1 MTKKGDRKPLFFIA
15 ILLGVFLLSLIS
27 SVMIFKQAAY
37 QSKKETTYHMLFYMT
52 QYEYELRQI
61 NLAITE
67 VYYQKNEKWK
77 NFDKWF
83 NILWSRVD
91 GLFIGGLHKE
101 IVDKA
106 FDLSSL
112 KANMNKIDQDLYV
125 NRKSV
130 KKETI
135 FEVKELLNKM
145 THDVH
150 AFRLGKEFDKRLI
163 WKNEKAFTFSSFKN
177 SIIINM
183 MTLLFCLF
191 IIYSLYRNNKNLSNL
206 QITLERRVDSRTKK
220 LLKSN
225 KSLQKEI
232 EERYLIENKLRK
244 SYEEAKKI
252 SALVQNQANY
262 DFLTQLANRNLLLE
276 RFSQALIRAK
286 REGNKVALLF
296 IDLDRFKYVND
307 TFGHSVG
314 DSLLKEVA
322 ARLLYIL
329 RESDTASRLGGDE
342 FAIILP
348 DVNKAKEIE
357 IVVQRILESLA
368 KPFNLEGHEAFIS
381 ASIGVTFFP
390 QDGQDTETLLRKA
403 DTAMYKAK
411 QKGRNNFQFFTNIMD
426 LEIQQR
432 RELEEGLHKAL
443 EKEEFHIHYQAIV
456 DMNTNEITSVEALI
470 RWKDSVKGY
479 IPPDDFISLAE
490 EIGLIVEIGEW
501 ALKTACKEAAL
512 WESLFIN
519 APKVAVN
526 MSSRQFQLVDTSV
539 LIKEALEEN
548 NLKAESLILEI
559 TEGLLVN
566 DDKKTLKQLNKI
578 RMMGIDLSIDD
589 FGTGYSSLS
598 YLKKFPISK
607 LKIDRSFIYDLEQ
620 KEENKA
626 LIKAIIAM
634 ANSLNLKTVAEGVET
649 KEQRD
654 FLQKYNCTYYQGYY
668 YSKPL
673 NKNDFMALLEKN
685 KIKK

>member
-1 MTKKGDRKPLFFIA
+1 MTKKRDRKPLFFIA
-15 ILLGVFLLSLIS
+15 ILLGVFLLSLLS
-27 SVMIFKQAAY
+27 SVMIFNQAAY

-67 VYYQKNEKWK
+67 VYYQKNEKWES
-77 NFDKWF
+77 FDKWF
-83 NILWSRVD
+83 NILWSRVE
-91 GLFIGGLHKE
+91 GLYIGGLHKE
-101 IVDKA
+101 IENKA

-112 KANMNKIDQDLYV
+112 KKNMAKIDKDLYV
-125 NRKSV
+125 NRKTV
-130 KKETI
+130 NKKVI
-135 FEVKELLNKM
+135 FEVKELLKKM

-206 QITLERRVDSRTKK
+206 QITLEKRVNSRTKK

-225 KSLQKEI
+225 LNLQKEI
-232 EERYLIENKLRK
+232 EERYLVENKLRK

-286 REGNKVALLF
+286 RENNKVALIF

-342 FAIILP
+342 FAIIIH
-348 DVNKAKEIE
+348 DVKKEQEIE
-357 IVVQRILESLA
+357 IVVQRILESLV

-390 QDGQDTETLLRKA
+390 EDGQDTETLLRKA

-411 QKGRNNFQFFTNIMD
+411 QKGRNNFQFFTNVMD
-426 LEIQQR
+426 LEIQHR
-432 RELEEGLHKAL
+432 RELETGLHKAL
-443 EKEEFHIHYQAIV
+443 EKEEFDIHYQAIV
-456 DMNTNEITSVEALI
+456 DINTNEITSAEALI
-470 RWKDSVKGY
+470 RWKDPIKGY
-479 IPPDDFISLAE
+479 IPPGDFISLAE

-501 ALKTACKEAAL
+501 ALKTACQEAAL
-512 WESLFIN
+512 WEKLFID

-526 MSSRQFQLVDTSV
+526 MSSRQFQLVDTALLV
-539 LIKEALEEN
+539 KEALEES
-548 NLKAESLILEI
+548 NLKAERLILEI

-578 RMMGIDLSIDD
+578 RKMGIDLSIDD

-607 LKIDRSFIYDLEQ
+607 LKIDRSFIHDLDK

-649 KEQRD
+649 QAQKD
-654 FLQKYNCTYYQGYY
+654 FLQKYNCKYYQGYY

-673 NKNDFMALLEKN
+673 NKEDFMLLLEKN

>member
-1 MTKKGDRKPLFFIA
+1 MTKKRDRKPLFFIA
-15 ILLGVFLLSLIS
+15 ILLGVFLLSLLS
-27 SVMIFKQAAY
+27 SVMIFNQAAY

-67 VYYQKNEKWK
+67 VYYQKNEEWES
-77 NFDKWF
+77 FDKWF
-83 NILWSRVD
+83 NILWSRVE
-91 GLFIGGLHKE
+91 GLYIGGLNKE
-101 IVDKA
+101 IENKA

-112 KANMNKIDQDLYV
+112 KKNMAKIDEDLYV
-125 NRKSV
+125 NRKTV
-130 KKETI
+130 NKKVI
-135 FEVKELLNKM
+135 FEVKELLKKM

-206 QITLERRVDSRTKK
+206 QITLEKRVNSRTKK

-225 KSLQKEI
+225 LNLQKEI
-232 EERYLIENKLRK
+232 EERYLVENKLRK

-286 REGNKVALLF
+286 RENNKVALIF

-348 DVNKAKEIE
+348 DVKKEQEIE
-357 IVVQRILESLA
+357 IVVQRILESLV

-390 QDGQDTETLLRKA
+390 EDGQDTETLLRKA

-411 QKGRNNFQFFTNIMD
+411 QKGRNNFQFFTNVMD
-426 LEIQQR
+426 LEIQHR
-432 RELEEGLHKAL
+432 RELETGLHKAL
-443 EKEEFHIHYQAIV
+443 EKEEFDIHYQAIV
-456 DMNTNEITSVEALI
+456 DINTNEITSAEALI
-470 RWKDSVKGY
+470 RWKDPIKGY
-479 IPPDDFISLAE
+479 IPPGDFISLAE

-512 WESLFIN
+512 WENLFID

-526 MSSRQFQLVDTSV
+526 MSSRQFQLVDTALLV
-539 LIKEALEEN
+539 KEALEES
-548 NLKAESLILEI
+548 NLKAERLILEI

-578 RMMGIDLSIDD
+578 RKMGIDLSIDD

-607 LKIDRSFIYDLEQ
+607 LKIDRSFIHDLDK

-649 KEQRD
+649 QAQKD
-654 FLQKYNCTYYQGYY
+654 FLQKYNCKYYQGYY

-673 NKNDFMALLEKN
+673 NKEDFMLLLEKN